1 MGTKSYVKPICDPRV
16 HSRLLAGL
24 CVNINEIQSPRPK
37 EDAKVGKLV
46 AIRYHKDELDKIAKK
61 LYNEL
66 SQKEIEW
73 VEELLKGDNNFYDD
87 HSLSQEDLEKIDEL
101 CNSCDDSH
109 DDH

>member
-1 MGTKSYVKPICDPRV
+1 MGTKSYVKPTRV
-16 HSRLLAGL
+16 HSHLLAGL

-46 AIRYHKDELDKIAKK
+46 AIRYKKDELEKEANK

-66 SQKEIEW
+66 SQKE
-73 VEELLKGDNNFYDD
+73 
-87 HSLSQEDLEKIDEL
+87 LEKIKEL
-101 CNSCDDSH
+101 CNSCDDFH